1 MDGRFVVFDS
11 HMHTPMCHHAFGE
24 PEQYAEQG
32 VTMGLSGIIMTCHSP
47 MPNGFSSWVRMA
59 PEEFDDYVALVDR
72 ARVAYEDRLTIRLGM
87 ESDYFPGMESWL
99 EELHGRA
106 DFHYIL
112 GSVHYF
118 LDEWE
123 PHLPSLVRAQSDEST
138 AVRLFEA
145 YFAALADSAE
155 TGLFDS
161 LAHPDL
167 VKNAA
172 PDFWDPTKIADV
184 MGASLDRIAATGVA
198 MELNTSGRKKKYAEF
213 NPCDPM
219 LKMMAERN
227 IPIVLGSD
235 SHQPERVAEAFDEA
249 LDSIEA
255 AGYEAV
261 SVFENRTRS
270 EIAIADARSALS

>member
-1 MDGRFVVFDS
+1 
-11 HMHTPMCHHAFGE
+11 MHTPMCHHAIGD
-24 PEQYAEQG
+24 PEEYAEQALE
-32 VTMGLSGIIMTCHSP
+32 MGLSGIVMTCHSP

-59 PEEFDDYVALVDR
+59 PHEFEEYLALIER
-72 ARVAYEDRLTIRLGM
+72 ARVAFDDRLTVRLGM

-123 PHLPSLVRAQSDEST
+123 PHLPSLVRAQSEEST
-138 AVRLFEA
+138 AMRLFEA

-172 PDFWDPTKIADV
+172 PDFWDPAKLTDMMA
-184 MGASLDRIAATGVA
+184 ASLDRIAATGVA
-198 MELNTSGRKKKYAEF
+198 MELNTSGRNKKYAEF

-219 LKMMAERN
+219 LRMMAERD

-235 SHQPERVAEAFDEA
+235 SHDPGRVADAFVEA
-249 LDSIEA
+249 LDAIEA
-255 AGYEAV
+255 AGYSAV

-270 EIAIADARSALS
+270 EITIADARLALV